1 MSLTLS
7 VTVEASPAFNS
18 WAVLTVTP
26 KPLRIKRRPQVQT
39 KNPKDMQQ
47 HKCKCII
54 KEKVSPCFLLTYEEK
69 PFSLY
74 KLN

>member
-26 KPLRIKRRPQVQT
+26 KPLKIKGRPQVQT

-47 HKCKCII
+47 HKCII
-54 KEKVSPCFLLTYEEK
+54 KEKISPCFLHTYEEK
-69 PFSLY
+69 PFRLY